1 MEHEE
6 MISVLKITNDKMK
19 NPVPERILQ
28 VVLALVIKNPLEKD
42 RLKCQEQ
49 IQQVI
54 FQISGGGEHD
64 D

>member
-6 MISVLKITNDKMK
+6 MISVLKITNDKRK
-19 NPVPERILQ
+19 NPVPEKVLQ
-28 VVLALVIKNPLEKD
+28 TVMALVIKNPLEKD

-49 IQQVI
+49 IQHVL
-54 FQISGGGEHD
+54 FQMSGGEEHD